1 MSSAEVA
8 KVSADGVL
16 DASFGMG
23 GFFRGG
29 FGSAVTFASD
39 LDVDAQG
46 RPLVAGTREG
56 GPTAAAVLRVTTAG
70 ALDATFGTNGVVTTN
85 FGAEQARIRGVDLDV
100 DAAGRVLL
108 AAEIF
113 TPSAAM
119 NGGSWGLARFDAA
132 GNVDAAGF
140 CALGRSGFAGSA
152 SVSMGLTSAG
162 KPVVATTNQLVSGGT
177 APGPVVF
184 RFQGG
189 DGAAACDTPI
199 DGAERPDAG
208 APADASVATDAGPN
222 ADAGATADA
231 GASADVGVAADGGGS
246 ADVGASADAAPTPA
260 DGSQSGAS
268 AKSSGGGCAVGAR
281 PAGNAVVTVALGLLL
296 ALVRRRRR

>member
-1 MSSAEVA
+1 VLPSGQLLLVGSACEDGDELACEIVVARLTANGALDPAFGVAGAFVTPMYAREADLVRPALAVAPDGSLFVLSVTVEGEMSSAVVA
-8 KVSADGVL
+8 KLSADGVL
-16 DASFGMG
+16 DASFGTG

-70 ALDATFGTNGVVTTN
+70 ALDATFGTNGIVTTN
-85 FGAEQARIRGVDLDV
+85 FGADQARIRGVDLEV
-100 DAAGRVLL
+100 DAAGRILL

-132 GNVDAAGF
+132 GNADAAGF
-140 CALGRSGFAGSA
+140 CTQGRSGFAGSA
-152 SVSMGLTSAG
+152 SVRMGLTSAG

-199 DGAERPDAG
+199 DGAKRGRGGDCRRG
-208 APADASVATDAGPN
+208 R
-222 ADAGATADA
+222 
-231 GASADVGVAADGGGS
+231 VGGRECCRG
-246 ADVGASADAAPTPA
+246 
-260 DGSQSGAS
+260 
-268 AKSSGGGCAVGAR
+268 
-281 PAGNAVVTVALGLLL
+281 
-296 ALVRRRRR
+296 